1 MASTPHSQANLVA
14 LPAHSQSDTGL
25 TSHIASRYHAQ
36 LPVSNLSSQAVVSIN
51 TYTSSTR
58 GPNGGKEGSAMGS
71 MEELASRIWTRL
83 GTRQENQAAVYLYV
97 DSIFHT
103 LSVVHM
109 VQRWISLALP
119 GATTPI
125 TITRTD
131 KITVA
136 RQELV
141 KPH

>member
-36 LPVSNLSSQAVVSIN
+36 LPVSNLSSQAIVSIN
-51 TYTSSTR
+51 TYTSSQR

-83 GTRQENQAAVYLYV
+83 GARQENQAAVYLYV
-97 DSIFHT
+97 VFNSFRRSRAEMHFENAPSPSAAI
-103 LSVVHM
+103 V
-109 VQRWISLALP
+109 P
-119 GATTPI
+119 
-125 TITRTD
+125 
-131 KITVA
+131 
-136 RQELV
+136 
-141 KPH
+141 PHPDI

>member
-1 MASTPHSQANLVA
+1 MASTPHSQGNLVA

-97 DSIFHT
+97 DPFITFCNRRR
-103 LSVVHM
+103 LRLDVH
-109 VQRWISLALP
+109 Q
-119 GATTPI
+119 
-125 TITRTD
+125 TR
-131 KITVA
+131 A
-136 RQELV
+136 R
-141 KPH
+141 

>member
-36 LPVSNLSSQAVVSIN
+36 LPVSNLSSQGIVSIN

-97 DSIFHT
+97 DFVFPHAVPGRR
-103 LSVVHM
+103 LV
-109 VQRWISLALP
+109 RRCISRARS
-119 GATTPI
+119 GPI
-125 TITRTD
+125 TTSQLHVLTI
-131 KITVA
+131 
-136 RQELV
+136 Q
-141 KPH
+141 

>member
-36 LPVSNLSSQAVVSIN
+36 LPVSNLSSQGIVSIN

-97 DSIFHT
+97 DFAFTRCTGRACCLNMHQS
-103 LSVVHM
+103 
-109 VQRWISLALP
+109 RSLNSHHH
-119 GATTPI
+119 I
-125 TITRTD
+125 TIVHAD
-131 KITVA
+131 NFIAA
-136 RQELV
+136 RPEQAR
-141 KPH
+141 PH

>member
-97 DSIFHT
+97 DFVITRGTGQACGPNMHQSRP
-103 LSVVHM
+103 LRCY
-109 VQRWISLALP
+109 Q
-119 GATTPI
+119 PI
-125 TITRTD
+125 TI
-131 KITVA
+131 IHANNSIAA
-136 RQELV
+136 RLEQAR
-141 KPH
+141 PH

>member
-36 LPVSNLSSQAVVSIN
+36 LPVSNLSSQAIVSIN
-51 TYTSSTR
+51 AYTSSSR

-83 GTRQENQAAVYLYV
+83 GSRQENQAAIYLYV
-97 DSIFHT
+97 HLNILRCFGWACCLNMHRSC
-103 LSVVHM
+103 
-109 VQRWISLALP
+109 P
-119 GATTPI
+119 
-125 TITRTD
+125 
-131 KITVA
+131 
-136 RQELV
+136 LV
-141 KPH
+141 

>member
-36 LPVSNLSSQAVVSIN
+36 LPVSNLSSQGIVSIN

-83 GTRQENQAAVYLYV
+83 GSRQENQAAVYL
-97 DSIFHT
+97 
-103 LSVVHM
+103 
-109 VQRWISLALP
+109 
-119 GATTPI
+119 
-125 TITRTD
+125 
-131 KITVA
+131 
-136 RQELV
+136 
-141 KPH
+141 